1 MGQKPRP
8 VYVDPTAHLFLA
20 TATFCEW
27 RLHLMELDGSE
38 GQYGAKLCQGIDQI
52 GLRREVVYPT
62 AC

>member
-1 MGQKPRP
+1 
-8 VYVDPTAHLFLA
+8 
-20 TATFCEW
+20 
-27 RLHLMELDGSE
+27 MELDGSE